1 MIMPLHRANMELLF
15 IIEPCACLM
24 YCVDYISKSEDVICK
39 LLREALNK
47 PKRTI
52 TQSKSILGSLQI
64 SF

>member
-1 MIMPLHRANMELLF
+1 MIILLHRANMEILF
-15 IIEPCACLM
+15 IIEPYACLM
-24 YCVDYISKSEDVICK
+24 YCIDYISKSENRMSK

-52 TQSKSILGSLQI
+52 TQSKSILKSLQI